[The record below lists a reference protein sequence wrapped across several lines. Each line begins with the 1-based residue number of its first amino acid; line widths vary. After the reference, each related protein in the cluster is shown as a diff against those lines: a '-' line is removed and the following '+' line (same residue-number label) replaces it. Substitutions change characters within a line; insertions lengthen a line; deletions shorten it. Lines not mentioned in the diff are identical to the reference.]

1 MSESPELDELVDV
14 DFREREQERQERAQQ
29 PALGALLDAFQQQST
44 SITEETVRRSY
55 HELSSH
61 YKCDGC
67 EVAETKEKRHFLCS
81 RCKQC
86 RYCSKECQIR
96 RWKEHKGICKLLT
109 DTNSGP
115 SGMDMLC
122 NDSNERKALFKEKYI
137 PMMAHATYWELKL
150 STEEMVMII
159 ELEDLPAECKAPR
172 LGIKSFRQ
180 ESIRSQ
186 PDSVQHY
193 CTESLIHAP
202 SSDRRMFALV
212 RWTAQQANGESIVT
226 NITLPF
232 DVSCEEEDESARD
245 IFQAGIVGGL
255 TQDSIQIGIWC
266 HQKAST
272 YVETIND
279 MARGRKKNLS
289 KAAKPRRR

>member
-1 MSESPELDELVDV
+1 MLETRFSNAGSGSLVMKD
-14 DFREREQERQERAQQ
+14 
-29 PALGALLDAFQQQST
+29 
-44 SITEETVRRSY
+44 
-55 HELSSH
+55 
-61 YKCDGC
+61 
-67 EVAETKEKRHFLCS
+67 
-81 RCKQC
+81 
-86 RYCSKECQIR
+86 SKARFE
-96 RWKEHKGICKLLT
+96 
-109 DTNSGP
+109 
-115 SGMDMLC
+115 
-122 NDSNERKALFKEKYI
+122 LFKEKYI
-137 PMMAHATYWELKL
+137 PMMQLATYWELML
-150 STEEMVMII
+150 SAEEDMVMIF

-202 SSDRRMFALV
+202 PSDRRMFALV